1 MSDDLEIIQAGG
13 QIFCYIVRRS
23 FCPSHTTFITPPE
36 ARQQVGFIVYPADST
51 IKRHSH
57 KALERHLVGMSEVLV
72 VRTGHCRIEVYDDDH
87 QLVAARDLYEND
99 VALMVGG
106 GHGFKI
112 VEDTVLLEIKQGP
125 YLGVNDK
132 EVF

>member
-1 MSDDLEIIQAGG
+1 MSDEIEIIQSDGNVL
-13 QIFCYIVRRS
+13 CYIVQRNFR
-23 FCPSHTTFITPPE
+23 PSHTTFITPPD
-36 ARQQVGFIVYPADST
+36 AKQQVGFIVYPADST

-57 KALERHLVGMSEVLV
+57 KALERHLIGMSEVLV
-72 VRTGHCRIEVYDDDH
+72 VRTGHCQIEVYDDQH
-87 QLVAARDLYEND
+87 QLVAMRDLYEND
-99 VALMVGG
+99 VVLMVGG

-132 EVF
+132 EIF